1 MTHATSLKSTIVRS
15 MSMTL
20 FGSLLGCAAA
30 LPPPA
35 AGASCALGEQL
46 VCETFASARSCRCA
60 GDADVERAL
69 ASFGSPAW
77 PGALR

>member
-1 MTHATSLKSTIVRS
+1 MTLVTSIKSTIVRILS
-15 MSMTL
+15 TAL

-30 LPPPA
+30 RPPA
-35 AGASCALGEQL
+35 AARASCALGERL

-60 GDADVERAL
+60 ADADVERAL
-69 ASFGSPAW
+69 AGFGSPAW